1 MNMNEN
7 YYNVSLLSDF
17 TIENF
22 WKKTSTKGKSVKE
35 LKEEYQRFVENNKQ
49 AVNESVNAFV
59 NKHTQLILESAADIR
74 RKREQQQNKEISVDK
89 RKTKVLTDEDDLFDD
104 NDNVISQTMSMDD
117 YERYNNRNKAKTQRV
132 IYDEAE
138 DYLSQDTIN
147 VRNYKNGYKNQD
159 VHDIHYLTDLM
170 YAMILSGEYE
180 WGNNDEALPAS
191 LYNTHNVKE
200 FDAVFAFKDLPNIDL
215 SEWDVSNGTNFDG
228 MFYKSTFNNDSIK
241 GWELLKADNIR
252 NMFIGSDMDKKDAIN
267 AWESTIRL
275 GYLPILGKVSPDD
288 AEKAKRKAS
297 VMAGSKKDLQNK
309 LAARKQKRMSN
320 MMEPIASSRQYVM
333 SSEEFVN
340 EKFGDFTKK
349 VVGKVAKAI
358 KNFTIKLKNGFQYVL
373 DKTMCC
379 FMANAPE
386 NIVAFV
392 HNSGKAGIYAETGK
406 AVNYP
411 RKSGYYDVIKEG
423 DDEYKKY
430 LKFLEYLKS
439 SSIKESVEV
448 NERRVGMKSI
458 DIEQGNT
465 YINIGA
471 RDVSSA
477 GLKDEINL
485 AIMDIR
491 VNGKSSHKPLC
502 VWGAPG
508 IGKTSIPKI
517 MIDEVNDEITKSGK
531 GNENKMS
538 IIVKDCSILQAG
550 DLNMPMPVKS
560 TNLKDAIKNNPAT
573 ATLAKSLG
581 LSDTDLETLVEEKS
595 SDAPKTWLP
604 VYKPTGNPKKDAVLN
619 ARANGATNPIYD
631 EEHNIIGFENNGGGG
646 ILMFDEFL
654 KGDLDTLFGIAQL
667 MIERSLSGY
676 VLGDKWF
683 CMACSNRPADDT
695 RTANAWTDAPD
706 SLKSRLGHINY
717 VPTFSDWVKWA
728 TEKGGFDDFTIDF
741 INTGDVNGPRSRWHN
756 IDPTETNINY
766 ETRVITPRN
775 WSFCISELNNVCKLL
790 NVDSYDEL
798 GRERFLRIV
807 NKYLPEKIAEEYVN
821 EYIENGGGNE
831 YAYSYNKVVNGEV
844 TKVEENANP
853 KKVISNWMQYVQK
866 NYGNSDGNRIP
877 IEDLEKLV
885 NFFETNFGD
894 KSGNLLAMFIAK
906 VYTYCNMF
914 SDSKNDKFW
923 DEFSEKHKEYD
934 MDTLYDTVQQ

>member
-74 RKREQQQNKEISVDK
+74 RKREQQQNKEIGVDK

-147 VRNYKNGYKNQD
+147 VRNYKNGFKNQD

-228 MFYKSTFNNDSIK
+228 MFYKSTFNNESIK
-241 GWELLKADNIR
+241 GWELLRADNIR

-267 AWESTIRL
+267 AWESTIKT
-275 GYLPILGKVSPDD
+275 GYLPVLGKVSPDD

-309 LAARKQKRMSN
+309 LAARKQKRMNN

-392 HNSGKAGIYAETGK
+392 HNSGKAGVYAETGK

-458 DIEQGNT
+458 DKEQGNT

-706 SLKSRLGHINY
+706 SLKSRLGHINF

-821 EYIENGGGNE
+821 EYIANGGGNE

-923 DEFSEKHKEYD
+923 DDFSERHKEYD

>member
-74 RKREQQQNKEISVDK
+74 RKREQQQNKEIGVDK

-147 VRNYKNGYKNQD
+147 VRNYRNGYKNQD

-275 GYLPILGKVSPDD
+275 GYLPVLGKVSPDD

-309 LAARKQKRMSN
+309 LAARKQKRMNN

-458 DIEQGNT
+458 DKEQGNT

-695 RTANAWTDAPD
+695 RTANAWTEAPD
-706 SLKSRLGHINY
+706 SLKSRLGHINF

-821 EYIENGGGNE
+821 EYIANGGGNE

-923 DEFSEKHKEYD
+923 DDFSERHKEYD

>member
-74 RKREQQQNKEISVDK
+74 RKREQQQNKEIGVDK

-147 VRNYKNGYKNQD
+147 VRNYKNGFKNQD

-228 MFYKSTFNNDSIK
+228 MFYKSTFNNESIK
-241 GWELLKADNIR
+241 GWELLRADNIR

-267 AWESTIRL
+267 AWESTIKT
-275 GYLPILGKVSPDD
+275 GYLPVLGKVSPDD

-309 LAARKQKRMSN
+309 LAARKQKRMNN

-458 DIEQGNT
+458 DKEQGNT

-706 SLKSRLGHINY
+706 SLKSRLGHINF

-821 EYIENGGGNE
+821 EYIANGGGNE

-923 DEFSEKHKEYD
+923 DDFSERHKEYD

>member
-74 RKREQQQNKEISVDK
+74 RKREQQQNKEIGVDK

-147 VRNYKNGYKNQD
+147 VRNYRNGYKNQD

-267 AWESTIRL
+267 AWESTIKL
-275 GYLPILGKVSPDD
+275 GYLPVLGKVSPDD

-309 LAARKQKRMSN
+309 LAARKQKRMNN

-458 DIEQGNT
+458 DKEQGNT

-695 RTANAWTDAPD
+695 RTANAWTEAPD
-706 SLKSRLGHINY
+706 SLKSRLGHINF

-821 EYIENGGGNE
+821 EYIANGGGNE

-923 DEFSEKHKEYD
+923 DDFSERHKEYD

>member
-1 MNMNEN
+1 MNMNDN
-7 YYNVSLLSDF
+7 DYNVSLLSDF

-35 LKEEYQRFVENNKQ
+35 LKEEYQKFVENNEQ
-49 AVNESVNAFV
+49 SVNESVNAFV
-59 NKHTQLILESAADIR
+59 DKHTQLILESAADMR
-74 RKREQQQNKEISVDK
+74 RKREQQQKKEVSGEE
-89 RKTKVLTDEDDLFDD
+89 RKTKVVTSEESLLDDDD
-104 NDNVISQTMSMDD
+104 VTYKTMDD
-117 YERYNNRNKAKTQRV
+117 IERHNTSNKIIRKRV
-132 IYDEAE
+132 VYDEAE
-138 DYLSQDTIN
+138 DYLSHETIT
-147 VRNYKNGYKNQD
+147 VSNYKNGFRNQD

-170 YAMILSGEYE
+170 YSMILSGEYE
-180 WGNNDEALPAS
+180 WENNDEALPAS
-191 LYNTHNVKE
+191 LYNTHSVRE

-215 SEWDVSNGTNFDG
+215 SQWDVTNGTNFDG

-241 GWELLKADNIR
+241 SWELLKADNIR
-252 NMFIGSDMDKKDAIN
+252 NMFVGSDMDKKDAID
-267 AWESTIRL
+267 AWEGTIKT
-275 GYLPILGKVSPDD
+275 GYLPVLGKVSPDD

-297 VMAGSKKDLQNK
+297 LMAGSKKDLQRK
-309 LAARKQKRMSN
+309 LTTKKQQSMSD

-333 SSEEFVN
+333 SSEDFIN

-349 VVGKVAKAI
+349 VIGKVAKAV
-358 KNFTIKLKNGFQYVL
+358 KEFTIKLKNGFQYVL
-373 DKTMCC
+373 DKTMFC

-392 HNSGKAGIYAETGK
+392 HDGGKAGTYAETGK
-406 AVNYP
+406 TVSYP
-411 RKSGYYDVIKEG
+411 SKSGYYDEIKEG
-423 DDEYKKY
+423 DDEYNKY

-439 SSIKESVEV
+439 SSIKESVEID
-448 NERRVGMKSI
+448 ERRVGLKAV
-458 DIEQGNT
+458 DHEQGNT
-465 YINIGA
+465 YVNIGA

-491 VNGKSSHKPLC
+491 ENGKSTRKPLC

-517 MIDEVNDEITKSGK
+517 MIDEINEEITKSGK
-531 GNENKMS
+531 GNDNKMS
-538 IIVKDCSILQAG
+538 VIVKDCSMLQAG

-560 TNLKDAIKNNPAT
+560 VNLKEAIKNNPAT
-573 ATLAKSLG
+573 AKLAKELG
-581 LSDTDLETLVEEKS
+581 MSDEDLESLVEEKS

-604 VYKPTGNPKKDAVLN
+604 VYQPTGDPKKDAVLN

-631 EEHNIIGFENNGGGG
+631 KEHNIIGFENNGGGG

-695 RTANAWTDAPD
+695 RTANAWADAPD
-706 SLKSRLGHINY
+706 SLKSRLGHINF
-717 VPTFSDWVKWA
+717 VPTFSDWAKWA
-728 TEKGGFDDFTIDF
+728 KEKGGFDDFTIDF
-741 INTGDVNGPRSRWHN
+741 INTGDVNGPNSRWHN
-756 IDPTETNINY
+756 IDPTETNVNY
-766 ETRVITPRN
+766 ETRMITPRN
-775 WSFCISELNNVCKLL
+775 WSYCISELNNVCKLL
-790 NVDSYDEL
+790 KVNTYDEL
-798 GRERFLRIV
+798 GKERFLRIV
-807 NKYLPEKIAEEYVN
+807 NKYLPEKISELYVTEYMA
-821 EYIENGGGNE
+821 NGGGNE

-844 TKVEENANP
+844 TKVGENANP

-866 NYGNSDGNRIP
+866 NYGMDEGERIP
-877 IEDLEKLV
+877 IEDLEKLA

-894 KSGNLLAMFIAK
+894 KSGNILALFIAK
-906 VYTYCNMF
+906 VYKYCDMF

-923 DEFSEKHKEYD
+923 DDFSEKHKEYD
-934 MDTLYDTVQQ
+934 MDTLYDTVQ

>member
-147 VRNYKNGYKNQD
+147 VRNYKNGFKNQD

-228 MFYKSTFNNDSIK
+228 MFYKSTFNNESIK
-241 GWELLKADNIR
+241 GWELLRADNIR

-267 AWESTIRL
+267 AWESTIKT
-275 GYLPILGKVSPDD
+275 GYLPVLGKVSPDD

-309 LAARKQKRMSN
+309 LAARKQKRMNN

-458 DIEQGNT
+458 DKEQGNT

-821 EYIENGGGNE
+821 EYIANGGGNE

-844 TKVEENANP
+844 AKVEENANP

-923 DEFSEKHKEYD
+923 DDFSERHKEYD

>member
-1 MNMNEN
+1 MNINDN
-7 YYNVSLLSDF
+7 DYNVSLLSDF

-35 LKEEYQRFVENNKQ
+35 LKEEYQRFVENNEQ

-59 NKHTQLILESAADIR
+59 DKHTQLILESAADMR
-74 RKREQQQNKEISVDK
+74 RKREQQQKKEVSGEE
-89 RKTKVLTDEDDLFDD
+89 RKTKVVTSEESLLDDDD
-104 NDNVISQTMSMDD
+104 VTYKTMDD
-117 YERYNNRNKAKTQRV
+117 IERHNTSNKIIRKRV
-132 IYDEAE
+132 VYDEAE
-138 DYLSQDTIN
+138 DYLSHETIT
-147 VRNYKNGYKNQD
+147 VSNYKNGFRNQD

-170 YAMILSGEYE
+170 YSMILSGEYE
-180 WGNNDEALPAS
+180 WENNDEALPAS
-191 LYNTHNVKE
+191 LYNTHNVRE

-215 SEWDVSNGTNFDG
+215 SQWDVSNGTNFDG

-252 NMFIGSDMDKKDAIN
+252 NMFVGSDMDKKDAID
-267 AWESTIRL
+267 AWEGTIKT
-275 GYLPILGKVSPDD
+275 GYLPVLGKVSPDD

-297 VMAGSKKDLQNK
+297 LMAGSKKDLQRK
-309 LAARKQKRMSN
+309 LTTKKQQSMSN

-333 SSEEFVN
+333 SSEDFIN

-349 VVGKVAKAI
+349 VIGKVAKAV
-358 KNFTIKLKNGFQYVL
+358 KDFTIKLKNGFQYVL
-373 DKTMCC
+373 DKTMFC

-392 HNSGKAGIYAETGK
+392 HDGGKAGTYAETGK
-406 AVNYP
+406 AVSYP
-411 RKSGYYDVIKEG
+411 SKSGYYDEIKEG
-423 DDEYKKY
+423 DDEYNKY

-439 SSIKESVEV
+439 SSIKESVEID
-448 NERRVGMKSI
+448 ERRVGLKAI
-458 DIEQGNT
+458 DKEQGNT
-465 YINIGA
+465 YVNIGA

-491 VNGKSSHKPLC
+491 ENGKSTRKPLC

-517 MIDEVNDEITKSGK
+517 MIDEINDEITKSGK
-531 GNENKMS
+531 GNDNKMS
-538 IIVKDCSILQAG
+538 VIVKDCSMLQAG

-560 TNLKDAIKNNPAT
+560 VNLKEAIKNNPAT
-573 ATLAKSLG
+573 AKLAKELG
-581 LSDTDLETLVEEKS
+581 MSDEDLESLVEEKS

-604 VYKPTGNPKKDAVLN
+604 VYLPTGDPKKDAVLN

-631 EEHNIIGFENNGGGG
+631 KEHNIIGFENNGGGG

-695 RTANAWTDAPD
+695 RTANAWADAPD
-706 SLKSRLGHINY
+706 SLKSRLGHINF
-717 VPTFSDWVKWA
+717 VPTFSDWAKWA
-728 TEKGGFDDFTIDF
+728 KEKGGFDDFTIDF
-741 INTGDVNGPRSRWHN
+741 INTGDVNGPNSRWHN
-756 IDPTETNINY
+756 IDPTETNVNY

-775 WSFCISELNNVCKLL
+775 WSYCISELNNVCKLL
-790 NVDSYDEL
+790 KVNTYDEL
-798 GRERFLRIV
+798 GKERFLRIV
-807 NKYLPEKIAEEYVN
+807 NKYLPEKISELYVTEYMA
-821 EYIENGGGNE
+821 NGGGNE
-831 YAYSYNKVVNGEV
+831 YAYSYSKVVNGEV
-844 TKVEENANP
+844 TKVGENANP

-866 NYGNSDGNRIP
+866 NYGMDEGERIP
-877 IEDLEKLV
+877 IEDLEKLA

-894 KSGNLLAMFIAK
+894 KSGNILALFIAK
-906 VYTYCNMF
+906 VYKYCDLF

-923 DEFSEKHKEYD
+923 DDFSEKHKEYD
-934 MDTLYDTVQQ
+934 MDTLYDTVQ

>member
-59 NKHTQLILESAADIR
+59 SKHTQLILESAADIR
-74 RKREQQQNKEISVDK
+74 RKREQQQNKEIGVDK

-132 IYDEAE
+132 VYDEAE

-147 VRNYKNGYKNQD
+147 VRNYRNGYKNQD

-267 AWESTIRL
+267 AWESTIKL
-275 GYLPILGKVSPDD
+275 GYLPVLGKVSPDD

-309 LAARKQKRMSN
+309 LAARKQKRMNN

-458 DIEQGNT
+458 DKEQGNT

-695 RTANAWTDAPD
+695 RTANAWTEAPD
-706 SLKSRLGHINY
+706 SLKSRLGHINF

-821 EYIENGGGNE
+821 EYIANGGGNE

-923 DEFSEKHKEYD
+923 DDFSERHKEYD

>member
-7 YYNVSLLSDF
+7 DYNVSLLSDF

-35 LKEEYQRFVENNKQ
+35 LKEEYQRFVENNEQ

-59 NKHTQLILESAADIR
+59 DKHTQLILESAADMR
-74 RKREQQQNKEISVDK
+74 RKREQQKKKEISGEE
-89 RKTKVLTDEDDLFDD
+89 RKTKVVTSEESLLDDDD
-104 NDNVISQTMSMDD
+104 DVTYKTMDD
-117 YERYNNRNKAKTQRV
+117 IERHNTSNKIIKNRV
-132 IYDEAE
+132 VYDEAE
-138 DYLSQDTIN
+138 DYLSHETIT
-147 VRNYKNGYKNQD
+147 VGNYKNGFKNQD

-180 WGNNDEALPAS
+180 WENNDEALPAS
-191 LYNTHNVKE
+191 LYNTHSVRE

-215 SEWDVSNGTNFDG
+215 SQWDVTNGTNFDG

-241 GWELLKADNIR
+241 GWELLRANNIR
-252 NMFIGSDMDKKDAIN
+252 NMFVGSDMDKKDAIN
-267 AWESTIRL
+267 AWESTIGT
-275 GYLPILGKVSPDD
+275 GYLPVLGKVSPDD

-297 VMAGSKKDLQNK
+297 LMSGSKKDLQRK
-309 LAARKQKRMSN
+309 LATKKQQSMSD

-373 DKTMCC
+373 DKTMFC
-379 FMANAPE
+379 FMANTPE

-392 HNSGKAGIYAETGK
+392 HDGGKAGTYAETGK
-406 AVNYP
+406 AVSYP
-411 RKSGYYDVIKEG
+411 SKGGYYDVIKEG
-423 DDEYKKY
+423 DDEYNKY

-448 NERRVGMKSI
+448 NERRVGLKAV
-458 DIEQGNT
+458 DREQGNT

-477 GLKDEINL
+477 GLKDEIGL

-491 VNGKSSHKPLC
+491 ENGKSTRKPLC

-517 MIDEVNDEITKSGK
+517 MIDEVNEEITKSGK
-531 GNENKMS
+531 GNANKMS
-538 IIVKDCSILQAG
+538 VIIKDCSMLQAG
-550 DLNMPMPVKS
+550 DLNMPMPVKTTS
-560 TNLKDAIKNNPAT
+560 LKDAIKNNPAT
-573 ATLAKSLG
+573 ATLAKELG
-581 LSDTDLETLVEEKS
+581 LSETDLEGLVEEKS

-604 VYKPTGNPKKDAVLN
+604 VYKPTGDPKKDAVLN

-631 EEHNIIGFENNGGGG
+631 KEHNIIGFENNGGGG

-683 CMACSNRPADDT
+683 CMACSNRPADDQ

-706 SLKSRLGHINY
+706 SLKSRLGHINF
-717 VPTFSDWVKWA
+717 VPTFSDWAKWA
-728 TEKGGFDDFTIDF
+728 KEKGGFDDFTIDF
-741 INTGDVNGPRSRWHN
+741 INTGDVNGPKSRWHN
-756 IDPTETNINY
+756 IDPTETNVNY
-766 ETRVITPRN
+766 ETRVVTPRN
-775 WSFCISELNNVCKLL
+775 WSYCIGELNNVCKLL
-790 NVDSYDEL
+790 KVSTYDEL
-798 GRERFLRIV
+798 GKERFLRIV
-807 NKYLPEKIAEEYVN
+807 NKYLPEKISEEYVT
-821 EYIENGGGNE
+821 EYMANGGGNE

-844 TKVEENANP
+844 TKVGENANP

-866 NYGNSDGNRIP
+866 NYGMDEGERIP
-877 IEDLEKLV
+877 IKDLEKLV

-894 KSGNLLAMFIAK
+894 KSGNLIAMFIAK
-906 VYTYCNMF
+906 VYKYCDMF

-923 DEFSEKHKEYD
+923 DDFSEKHKEYD
-934 MDTLYDTVQQ
+934 MDTLYDTVQ

>member
-74 RKREQQQNKEISVDK
+74 RKREQQQNKEIRVDK

-147 VRNYKNGYKNQD
+147 VRNYKNGFKNQD

-228 MFYKSTFNNDSIK
+228 MFYKSTFNNESIK
-241 GWELLKADNIR
+241 GWELLRADNIR

-267 AWESTIRL
+267 AWESTIKT
-275 GYLPILGKVSPDD
+275 GYLPVLGKVSPDD

-309 LAARKQKRMSN
+309 LAARKQKRMNN

-695 RTANAWTDAPD
+695 RTANAWTEAPD
-706 SLKSRLGHINY
+706 SLKSRLGHINF

-821 EYIENGGGNE
+821 EYIANGGGNE

-923 DEFSEKHKEYD
+923 DDFSERHKEYD